1 MDRDLKWVRYYFEVD
16 LSIFDKIKDKND
28 FNERKDE
35 IVKIYSDVFDNYVL
49 LKYWKNGKIWS
60 YSIFKAMEFSITKK
74 V

>member
-1 MDRDLKWVRYYFEVD
+1 MRYYFELD

-49 LKYWKNGKIWS
+49 LKYWKNGKI
-60 YSIFKAMEFSITKK
+60 
-74 V
+74 